1 MRSII
6 ELFTVLY
13 ALAFS
18 LLANAFILFDR
29 PVLILFLII
38 AFIVLNIACGM
49 KMSGCKSLRLRF
61 LCHGSV
67 LLIAFF
73 ASMIASAVLHFL
85 ALFGVIEC
93 TREMLITSVIC
104 CIIFNAIIFWNGI
117 ISVYLTSS
125 QLGIKIRVAGAVCGL
140 IPILNLIMLG
150 EIISK
155 VYPELLLESKREK
168 RNLNRKDEQICRTKY
183 PILFVHGF
191 FFRDSKYLNYWGR
204 IPRELELNGATCFY
218 GEHHSAES
226 VKKCGEELAER
237 INQLVRETGCE
248 KVNIIAHS
256 KGGLDCRYAIANC
269 SVADKIASLTTINTP
284 HRGCV
289 FADWLLEK
297 APEQLKEKLA
307 DSYNS
312 AAKLL
317 GDSHPDFMAA
327 VNDLAAEKCRK
338 FDSETP
344 MPENIY
350 CRSVGSVMECGSN
363 GRFPLNYSYLFVKL
377 FDGKNDG
384 LVGEESFKWG
394 DNYMLL
400 ELKSYRGISHGDVI
414 DLNRENIKG
423 FDVREFY
430 VGLVS
435 ELKDKGL

>member
-1 MRSII
+1 MIG
-6 ELFTVLY
+6 LFTLIYTVSL
-13 ALAFS
+13 S
-18 LLANAFILFDR
+18 LLSNCVILFEH
-29 PVLILFLII
+29 PILILLSVI
-38 AFIVLNIACGM
+38 AFLALNVICGM
-49 KMSGCKSLRLRF
+49 KLSGCKSIRLRF
-61 LCHGSV
+61 LCHGTV
-67 LLIAFF
+67 LLVAFFVSMIVSTALHLLAFF
-73 ASMIASAVLHFL
+73 AI
-85 ALFGVIEC
+85 IEC
-93 TREMLITSVIC
+93 TEKVLITSVIC
-104 CIIFNAIIFWNGI
+104 SVIFNAVIFWNGI

-125 QLGIKIRVAGAVCGL
+125 QLGIKLRVAGIFCGW

-155 VYPELLLESKREK
+155 AYPELLLESKREK
-168 RNLNRKDEQICRTKY
+168 RNLKRKDEQICRTKY

-191 FFRDSKYLNYWGR
+191 LFRDSKLLNYWGR
-204 IPRELELNGATCFY
+204 IPHELELNGATCFY
-218 GEHHSAES
+218 GEHQSAAS
-226 VKKCGEELAER
+226 VKECGEELAER
-237 INQLVRETGCE
+237 IKRLVRDTGCE

-269 SVADKIASLTTINTP
+269 SVAEHIASLTTINTP
-284 HRGCV
+284 HRGCL

-297 APEQLKEKLA
+297 APSSLKEKLA
-307 DSYNS
+307 LSYNG

-317 GDSHPDFMAA
+317 GDPDPDFMSA
-327 VNDLAAEKCRK
+327 VNDLTAEVCRK

-344 MPENIY
+344 MPEDIY
-350 CRSVGSVMECGSN
+350 CRSVGSVMENGSD

-394 DNYMLL
+394 SQYTLL
-400 ELKSYRGISHGDVI
+400 DLKLYRGISHADMI